1 MSEVQLQATEQ
12 PWMNEG
18 ACAEVD
24 PELFFPETA
33 FEAKAAKRICRGCDV
48 ARQCLIHA
56 LNRPQEVGIWGGT
69 SDRQRQKLRANKTA
83 KAA

>member
-1 MSEVQLQATEQ
+1 MSEIQLQTTDQ

-24 PELFFPETA
+24 PELFFPETT
-33 FEAKAAKRICRGCDV
+33 FQAKAAKRICRGCDV
-48 ARQCLIHA
+48 ARRCLIYSLA
-56 LNRPQEVGIWGGT
+56 RPQEVGIWGGT
-69 SDRQRQKLRANKTA
+69 TDRQRQRLRADRP